1 LSDQNWSASSSVNA
15 NGRVEPPSDWVQ
27 TSRLCVKS
35 QVKEKTAL
43 AFNHQAQRG
52 PLPVE
57 LQCRVHHCCCVLILS
72 FSVSWIL
79 DYRNCTCSLYIAT
92 LSWVRVM
99 IYKVIMLARPG
110 HRITGDQAT
119 QHKAEPPRGLDWQ
132 DGWTDGCHSMVF
144 CGSLHMHVHS

>member
-1 LSDQNWSASSSVNA
+1 MEELSHPVTESKRAGCASRA
-15 NGRVEPPSDWVQ
+15 KW
-27 TSRLCVKS
+27 K
-35 QVKEKTAL
+35 KKKAL

-57 LQCRVHHCCCVLILS
+57 LQCRVHNCCCVLILS

-132 DGWTDGCHSMVF
+132 DGWTDGCHSVCF
-144 CGSLHMHVHS
+144 CGSLHMHFHSYRGDTVVMVLIWWL